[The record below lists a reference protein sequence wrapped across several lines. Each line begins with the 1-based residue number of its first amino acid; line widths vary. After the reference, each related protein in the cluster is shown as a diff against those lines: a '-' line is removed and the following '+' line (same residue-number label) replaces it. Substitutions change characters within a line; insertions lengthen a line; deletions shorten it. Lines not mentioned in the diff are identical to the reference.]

1 MKIESLSENV
11 IVSEIELIYKSKSK
25 ASNRPLI
32 NSAKDAYDLF
42 LKIWDH
48 NKIELVEEFKALFL
62 NRANKVLAFYPM
74 STGGITGTVADP
86 RLVYIAALK
95 VGACSIITAHNHP
108 SGNLK
113 PSRQDDELAT
123 KFKEA
128 GRFLDIKLLD
138 NLIISSEGYFS
149 FADEG
154 VL

>member
-1 MKIESLSENV
+1 MKTKPISEN
-11 IVSEIELIYKSKSK
+11 IIISEIELIYKSKSK
-25 ASNRPLI
+25 PSGRPLI
-32 NSAKDAYDLF
+32 NTAKDAFELF
-42 LKIWDH
+42 LKIWDQ
-48 NKIELVEEFKALFL
+48 NKIELIEEFKALFL

-95 VGACSIITAHNHP
+95 VGACSVITAHNHP

-113 PSRQDDELAT
+113 PSRQDEELAS
-123 KFKEA
+123 KIREA
-128 GRFLDIKLLD
+128 GKFLDIKLLD

-154 VL
+154 VF